1 MNMDP
6 DAMVTWWKNPRMGGG
21 LRLTKKGFK
30 YMKKV
35 FGKPFIWEFPDRKY
49 LTSALVL
56 DMDRIMNYPYYL
68 EARNKKDPGRIY
80 VYGEKDQVLF
90 ALVNDLKL
98 FLDNKKT

>member
-35 FGKPFIWEFPDRKY
+35 FGKPCMHSEY
-49 LTSALVL
+49 
-56 DMDRIMNYPYYL
+56 
-68 EARNKKDPGRIY
+68 EAIRPPENPQKVNKKPCMHSGGFLRVFYGLWGLSEATSSESAENLGLRIS
-80 VYGEKDQVLF
+80 ED
-90 ALVNDLKL
+90 
-98 FLDNKKT
+98 TR